1 MAKQEVVIVPY
12 VDGPY
17 LVRGPVTLRDQSGAS
32 IESQRATIALCRCG
46 KSRVRPFCDG
56 THHLIRFRA
65 PSQPEA
71 RDPKRLGSSAP
82 HRDAE
87 PDETERNAS
96 ELHNHRAD
104 HAPEILGAN
113 GHVSPRS
120 EDLLRVQ
127 RRLSEAIDTLA
138 EGGGDPAIG
147 EAMALLTR
155 AERLLGGG
163 DQRLGREG

>member
-1 MAKQEVVIVPY
+1 MAKPDVVIVPY

-17 LVRGPVTLRDQSGAS
+17 LVRGPVTLRDQFGEL
-32 IESQRATIALCRCG
+32 IGTERATIALCRCG
-46 KSRVRPFCDG
+46 KSRLRPFCDG

-65 PSQPEA
+65 PSQPEV

-82 HRDAE
+82 QRDAE
-87 PDETERNAS
+87 SHETPQNGLRD
-96 ELHNHRAD
+96 HRASRPP
-104 HAPEILGAN
+104 HGPGAN
-113 GHVSPRS
+113 GRVSPRS

-127 RRLSEAIDTLA
+127 RRLGEAIDTLA
-138 EGGGDPAIG
+138 EGGGDPAIA

-163 DQRLGREG
+163 DQQQ

>member
-17 LVRGPVTLRDQSGAS
+17 LVRGPVTLRDQSGEL
-32 IESQRATIALCRCG
+32 IGSQRATIALCRCG
-46 KSRVRPFCDG
+46 KSRLRPFCDG

-82 HRDAE
+82 QRAAE
-87 PDETERNAS
+87 SHEAPQNVG
-96 ELHNHRAD
+96 ELRQHRAD
-104 HAPEILGAN
+104 RAPEGLGAN
-113 GHVSPRS
+113 GRVSPRS

-138 EGGGDPAIG
+138 EGGGEPAIG
-147 EAMALLTR
+147 EVMALLTR

-163 DQRLGREG
+163 DQRP